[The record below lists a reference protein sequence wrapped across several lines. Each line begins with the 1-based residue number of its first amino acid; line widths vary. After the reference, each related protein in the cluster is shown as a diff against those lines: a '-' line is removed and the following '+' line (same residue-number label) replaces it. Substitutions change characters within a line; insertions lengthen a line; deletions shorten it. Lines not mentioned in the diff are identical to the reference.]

1 MQRRLSERP
10 LLPRNSKLTFS
21 EFAMTPGLFR
31 FLLFLFVFG
40 AALFAPPAGLRA
52 ADPAPNKDGNGWVLP
67 DAKNAGTGWHLRL
80 KDARAEAAKE
90 DKPILILFIGPDWS
104 RASKSFESSV
114 LRSREYTD
122 SIKPAVVGLYVQ
134 HFVNADAPEEQVSAN
149 QSLRKSLSVPA
160 VYPCTVILASDG
172 KKILGMIHG
181 APDKK
186 AYIEQVCKL
195 AGIKPAG

>member
-1 MQRRLSERP
+1 
-10 LLPRNSKLTFS
+10 
-21 EFAMTPGLFR
+21 MTPGPFR
-31 FLLFLFVFG
+31 FFLFFFVCC
-40 AALFAPPAGLRA
+40 AVLLAPPAGLHA
-52 ADPAPNKDGNGWVLP
+52 ADPAPKTDDSGWVLP

-114 LRSREYTD
+114 LRSREY
-122 SIKPAVVGLYVQ
+122 SSAIKPAVVGLYIQ
-134 HFVNADAPEEQVSAN
+134 HFVNTDAPEEQVSAN

-172 KKILGMIHG
+172 KMILGMIPG

-195 AGIKPAG
+195 AGIKPAE